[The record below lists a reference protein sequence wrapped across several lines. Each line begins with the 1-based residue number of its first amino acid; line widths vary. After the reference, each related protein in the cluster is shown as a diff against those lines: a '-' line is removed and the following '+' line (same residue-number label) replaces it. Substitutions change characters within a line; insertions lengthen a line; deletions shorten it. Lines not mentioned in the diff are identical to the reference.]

1 MVALPD
7 SAILPHGGGILPLRD
22 FSEQIAVKTRV

>member
-7 SAILPHGGGILPLRD
+7 SAILPHGRAGSCPCVI
-22 FSEQIAVKTRV
+22 SEQIAVKTRV